1 MLEDDTA
8 RTSLCL
14 NTRMRFYLLLH
25 ILSCSPAPLSKDK
38 FHQISIILHACG
50 GTNHLRTDHQ
60 HWSMETRE
68 APDEELDDFQS
79 KINIL
84 LHLQI
89 KNNREHVC
97 TILYPCKPE
106 IQEHCCIFGY
116 LWPMIL
122 VAFTQ
127 TWFHMVP
134 YRNAPLFSHISIPV
148 TSLDLSVWVGYVW
161 IRFHTLPH
169 SFVVFPQSSQG
180 PWSNTRRRKV
190 TIHHRCQQHRPVW
203 KSSKPPPQESLWN
216 FWRS

>member
-1 MLEDDTA
+1 MDAQTRAALQGRDLIVFDGVCVLCSGFFKFMLRHDRQE
-8 RTSLCL
+8 
-14 NTRMRFYLLLH
+14 RF
-25 ILSCSPAPLSKDK
+25 SFAMAQAD
-38 FHQISIILHACG
+38 FGQACYAALG
-50 GTNHLRTDHQ
+50 
-60 HWSMETRE
+60 M
-68 APDEELDDFQS
+68 PLDDFQS

-161 IRFHTLPH
+161 IR
-169 SFVVFPQSSQG
+169 QIQ
-180 PWSNTRRRKV
+180 
-190 TIHHRCQQHRPVW
+190 I
-203 KSSKPPPQESLWN
+203 
-216 FWRS
+216 